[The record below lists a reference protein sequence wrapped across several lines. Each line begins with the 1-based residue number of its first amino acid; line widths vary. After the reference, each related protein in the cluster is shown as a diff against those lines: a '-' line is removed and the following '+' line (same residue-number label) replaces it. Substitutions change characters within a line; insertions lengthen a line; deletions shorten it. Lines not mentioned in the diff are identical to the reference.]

1 MAGRGMGIATRGG
14 GAVVSG
20 PRNKKLSTPSTK
32 VEVMMAKG
40 GMANKKGKFP
50 DLTGDGKV
58 TQADILKGRGVKKM
72 MGGGMAKK
80 KGPVKGMKG
89 GGMAKKKGPVKGMKG
104 GGMAKKKGPVKGMKG
119 GGMAK
124 KKGPIK
130 VKTMRG
136 GGMAKKKGPM
146 KKKMM

>member
-1 MAGRGMGIATRGG
+1 MAGRGMGMATRGG

-80 KGPVKGMKG
+80 KGPMKIKAMRG
-89 GGMAKKKGPVKGMKG
+89 GGMAKKKGPMKIKAMRG
-104 GGMAKKKGPVKGMKG
+104 GGMAKKKGPM
-119 GGMAK
+119 
-124 KKGPIK
+124 K